1 MGDLNMTETNIT
13 VEQLLVYRNFIK
25 YPDLKK
31 LTLGAFAG
39 STSEELNIYID
50 LYSMLLELYRR
61 DITFNSPNVIT
72 STIINLCA
80 HMRSYY
86 TIHHNVSTKFF
97 IVYGDTFGY
106 NKLFMPGYNS
116 ANDDKMFK
124 NPFMMEKV
132 HFNLNLLEILCPYLP
147 GIYFISRPYESMTI
161 IADIMHKEYDSKQI
175 PSLILSR
182 DPNCIQ
188 LTSYGAVLFFNNK
201 KNGVIY
207 YADKQYAINSY
218 LLKLHNGTNC
228 DNMFKIAGLSG
239 DLLNILIT
247 LSSLRS
253 RGIPALYP
261 MNKAINIVKAAMER
275 GSILN
280 GLNTDPRFIYQGLF
294 VGEECKIDIDSFSM
308 RFKAIDLTTQYM
320 AYQNDPMSKDT
331 SYKKDLIDVEAV
343 QAINNEYFRDNPIDL
358 NRL

>member
-1 MGDLNMTETNIT
+1 MTETNIT
-13 VEQLLVYRNFIK
+13 VEQLLVYRNFIR
-25 YPDLKK
+25 YPELKK
-31 LTLGAFAG
+31 LTLEAFAG
-39 STSEELNIYID
+39 NTSEELNIYID

-86 TIHHNVSTKFF
+86 VIHHNVSTKFF
-97 IVYGDTFGY
+97 IIYGDTFGY
-106 NKLFMPGYNS
+106 NKLFIPGYNVT
-116 ANDDKMFK
+116 NDDKMFK
-124 NPFMMEKV
+124 NPFMVEKV

-147 GIYFISRPYESMTI
+147 GIYFISKPYEPMVI
-161 IADIMHKEYDSKQI
+161 ITDIMHKEIASGNI
-175 PSLILSR
+175 APSLVLSR

-207 YADKQYAINSY
+207 HADKKYAINSY

-228 DNMFKIAGLSG
+228 DNMFKVAGLSG

-261 MNKAINIVKAAMER
+261 MNKAINIVNAAVER

-280 GLNTDPRFIYQGLF
+280 GLNTDAQFIYQGLF
-294 VGEECKIDIDSFSM
+294 VGEECKISIDSFCM

-320 AYQNDPMSKDT
+320 AYQYDSISKDT
-331 SYKKDLIDVEAV
+331 SYKTDLIDVEAV

>member
-1 MGDLNMTETNIT
+1 MTETNIT
-13 VEQLLVYRNFIK
+13 VEQLLVYRNFIR
-25 YPDLKK
+25 YPELKK
-31 LTLGAFAG
+31 LTLEAFAG
-39 STSEELNIYID
+39 NTSEELNIYID

-86 TIHHNVSTKFF
+86 AIHHNVSTKFF
-97 IVYGDTFGY
+97 IIYGDTFGY
-106 NKLFMPGYNS
+106 NKLFIPGYN
-116 ANDDKMFK
+116 ATNDDKMFK
-124 NPFMMEKV
+124 NPFMVEKV

-147 GIYFISRPYESMTI
+147 GIYFISKSYEPMVI
-161 IADIMHKEYDSKQI
+161 ITDIMHKEIASGNI
-175 PSLILSR
+175 APSLVLSR

-207 YADKQYAINSY
+207 HADKQYAINSY

-228 DNMFKIAGLSG
+228 DNMFKVAGLSG

-261 MNKAINIVKAAMER
+261 MNKAINIVNAAVER

-280 GLNTDPRFIYQGLF
+280 GLNTDAQFIYQGLF
-294 VGEECKIDIDSFSM
+294 VGEECKISIDSFCM

-320 AYQNDPMSKDT
+320 AYQYDSISKDT
-331 SYKKDLIDVEAV
+331 SYKTDLIDVEAV